1 MSPHAIID
9 SHIHLYPRA
18 ELHSLS
24 WCKEGHQL
32 YGQHAVK
39 EYLEASRHLDGAPDQ
54 ELQGFIFVETD
65 RKSHIRDEVGWDEP
79 LRELDW
85 IKRVADG
92 TPRPGEGHETQH
104 SRLCLAI
111 VLWAPV
117 PSGAEAMQTF
127 TQKASVRAGSTW
139 KCVKGFRYLVQD
151 KPRGT
156 MLSDG
161 FVEALRWM
169 GHHNYAFDLGVDTRS
184 GGYWQLDEAVEMISR
199 AHEGLSEDQRVTIVI
214 SKHSLSHPVLPRQ
227 REQSSPVIDHMGKP
241 DMRSRNTAGNP
252 DAGTFDDWKA
262 GMTKLASF
270 EKTYVK
276 ISGAFSEMDALPS
289 QAEQG
294 EQDSLKRQKLLQ
306 GTLMWVERWLREIL
320 TIFGP
325 ERVMFGSDWP
335 VCNVGGGGND
345 VSSMNWWSVV
355 DEFLRHHLNA
365 EDQARLWSGNAVK
378 AYGLDPLDISPPT

>member
-1 MSPHAIID
+1 MSPYSIID
-9 SHIHLYPRA
+9 SHIHLYPRT

-32 YGQHAVK
+32 YGQHSVLD
-39 EYLEASRHLDGAPDQ
+39 YLEAARHLDAVPDQ
-54 ELQGFIFVETD
+54 KLQGFVFVETD
-65 RKSHIRDEVGWDEP
+65 RISHVRDEVGWDEP

-85 IKRVADG
+85 IRRVANG
-92 TPRPGEGHETQH
+92 TPRPCEGHGSQH
-104 SRLCLAI
+104 AHLCLGV

-117 PSGAEAMQTF
+117 PSGAEVMQTF
-127 TQKASVRAGSTW
+127 TQKAAKCAGSTW
-139 KCVKGFRYLVQD
+139 QRVKGFRYLVQD

-156 MLSDG
+156 MLSNG

-169 GHHNYAFDLGVDTRS
+169 GHHKYAFDLGVDTRS
-184 GGYWQLDEAVEMISR
+184 GGHWQLDEAEEMIRR
-199 AHEGLSEDQRVTIVI
+199 AHKGLAEDQRVTVVI
-214 SKHSLSHPVLPRQ
+214 SKHSLSDTVLPRQ
-227 REQSSPVIDHMGKP
+227 RDHFSPVIDHMGKP
-241 DMRSRNTAGNP
+241 DMRSCNTAGNP
-252 DAGTFDDWKA
+252 DAGIFDEWKG

-294 EQDSLKRQKLLQ
+294 EQGSLKRQKLLQ
-306 GTLMWVERWLREIL
+306 ETLVWVKRWLREML

-345 VSSMNWWSVV
+345 VSWMNWWSTVN
-355 DEFLRHHLNA
+355 EFVRHHLNA
-365 EDQARLWSGNAVK
+365 EDQAKFWSGNAVK
-378 AYGLDPLDISPPT
+378 AYGLDPLDISPSM

>member
-1 MSPHAIID
+1 MSSYSIID
-9 SHIHLYPRA
+9 SHVHLYPRT

-32 YGQHAVK
+32 YGQHSVLD
-39 EYLEASRHLDGAPDQ
+39 YLEAARHLDAVPDQ
-54 ELQGFIFVETD
+54 KLQGFVFVETD

-92 TPRPGEGHETQH
+92 TPRPGEGHEFQH
-104 SRLCLAI
+104 GRLCLGM

-117 PSGAEAMQTF
+117 PSGAEAMQAF
-127 TQKASVRAGSTW
+127 TQKAAKRAGSTW
-139 KCVKGFRYLVQD
+139 QCVKGFRYLVQD

-156 MLSDG
+156 MLSNG

-184 GGYWQLDEAVEMISR
+184 GGLWQLDEAIEMISR
-199 AHEGLSEDQRVTIVI
+199 AHKGLANDQRVAIVI
-214 SKHSLSHPVLPRQ
+214 N
-227 REQSSPVIDHMGKP
+227 HMGKP
-241 DMRSRNTAGNP
+241 DMRRSNADDSP
-252 DAGTFDDWKA
+252 DVGIFGDWKG

-276 ISGAFSEMDALPS
+276 ISGAFSEMDALPP
-289 QAEQG
+289 QREQG
-294 EQDSLKRQKLLQ
+294 EQGSLKRQKLLQ
-306 GTLMWVERWLREIL
+306 ETVMWVEHWLREIL

-345 VSSMNWWSVV
+345 VSWMNWWSSVN
-355 DEFLRHHLNA
+355 EFVRHDINA
-365 EDQARLWSGNAVK
+365 EDQARFWNGNAVK
-378 AYGLDPLDISPPT
+378 AYGLDPLDISAQT